1 MKKYIFITI
10 IVMFIIASCGRNN
23 NYVENSAEAISDITI
38 NELGEF
44 DESIKSSIVENLAEA
59 ISDIITINESEE
71 YDESITS
78 TILENDLINDIVYLH
93 ENNIPILSSSIIEN
107 FIENWENL
115 YSDFIY
121 YLENNENDEY
131 FHRINWFIT
140 TQTDFVIFMLGYS
153 EEALRNTI
161 ISVQTQFNE
170 ILNKQVPEAIELI
183 YARNNIQNGH
193 KVYFTLL
200 FGAIVVGIEKR
211 ALFEENNPNN
221 TMQIEPI
228 LRNTR
233 AYFPIFNQNDL
244 KLIRE
249 YLNRL
254 PREINIYFY
263 NIY

>member
-23 NYVENSAEAISDITI
+23 NY
-38 NELGEF
+38 
-44 DESIKSSIVENLAEA
+44 VENLAEA

-78 TILENDLINDIVYLH
+78 TILEKNDIVYLH

-161 ISVQTQFNE
+161 ISILTQFNE